1 MRKNFIFLAVLLVLI
16 SAMVFVACDD
26 PGNSGNNPS
35 NPTTDASAKLKEGM
49 TLGEVKAVLYEA
61 KNVTIEK
68 RVNNVVEYSAKL
80 SASGYSLSDSVK
92 NTLESSF
99 IEGNKL
105 YRFYVNGDSV
115 DCNVYDVTGY
125 DLRFGAD
132 CAKIVK
138 VYLEDLYAGMVEN
151 GFRIANNELSVTSVS
166 DKGVVKV
173 IVKDVDNTTLDVPQ
187 QYKDYKQL
195 AATDTVLSYEDIDEN
210 SCKLTKVN
218 VPLNSLVVE
227 EKHNGKDVAEVDF
240 EKKVVDVTIPNTVKS
255 VRGLADD
262 PKITFGGTKAEW
274 NEIDLG
280 AKFENAPY
288 DVTCSDGE
296 IKKGDKIEQT
306 PDQPDQPEK
315 PDQPDQPDKPDQP
328 DNPDKPDNPDQPDK
342 PDNPDKPDDPEYPG
356 IKLPSDTTLSGLK
369 AALQNVK
376 SLTYESYD
384 KSGKLEARMLA
395 SSKRLYVEFPQDKS
409 WSAYLVEN
417 DVYYFFKAL
426 GKNVEYTVIDVKD
439 FDVADFAAP
448 KIKAAL
454 VEMYEKIGRYG
465 MEIKDNSVIIENTY
479 NDGDWSKVVFG
490 NFDNTSAEIPY
501 ENYQNLKTNDTV
513 LKFTDVDDT
522 TCNTSLKVA
531 LNTLT
536 IPSVFNDKTVVGV
549 NFCYNVEN
557 VVMPNTVK
565 SFSNL
570 SEGSN
575 INYKGTKEEW
585 ANVEYSYSN
594 NKEPYNVTCTDAVIK
609 KGDEKVMPTPTE
621 RTFTY
626 NKYTSQMPS
635 QWCDVTIND
644 STNQEFAKYF
654 RSSLFEFNYKY
665 DENGKIVPGGFAVE
679 YSAATKLEDVT
690 AKYAGQYGISANLT
704 NGRAFAITLRD
715 DLRWDDGTPI
725 KAEDFVYSMQQQL
738 SPKYLF
744 DTAANYYY
752 YGNLFVHNAE
762 KYLKQGTGWFDAR
775 TTYGI
780 YDESLDSKLVF
791 AIGEGS
797 TNTNYGNAQAYYFSA
812 WGLPAGTTAEAAAN
826 YMVQDGGARTTVEA
840 ILALEGKT
848 LAEIKADETMK
859 ATWEAVLGFWQTD
872 PNEELDFFVTYYTYP
887 EMDFSEVG
895 YFVGDNEYEL
905 VIVLDNDTLNLLDEN
920 GDLTYEAANS
930 FNDWP
935 LVKRDLWERCEH
947 SSGGV
952 PYANSYGT
960 SVETSASWGPYK
972 LTDFKV
978 NQTCTLSRNENWF
991 GYGLKQ
997 YEGQYQTDTIVITK
1011 QDDWD
1016 TVWEAFQRGEF
1027 DGINLDLKIA
1037 SDYRNSKRAI
1047 FKPET
1052 FTFSLNLQSKATSRT
1067 ENRNNLL
1074 LNYKEFRNAIS
1085 LALNRSDYCSV
1096 NAPTSE
1102 AALGLLNEL
1111 YYYDVENGKTYRGS
1125 TQAKEAILNA
1135 YGATKNADG
1144 SWKVGTATYTDI
1156 DEALD
1161 ATTGYNLTLARQL
1174 VDEAVS
1180 KAIAAG
1186 DYPQG
1191 EKVVLTYGIAE
1202 QTANTDRIKNWFQS
1216 AFDKMTEGTK
1226 LAGLVKIEYFI
1237 FSVSNWSEQFANGE
1251 YDLCFGAWGSAAF
1264 NPAYLL
1270 CETQISSDNRYA
1282 IGWDPTTVSVTVKAT
1297 PDAKHEDGVY
1307 TYNLEQWRLI
1317 LQGKEGC
1324 PVNFKNFPMD
1334 DQLAALGAVETAIL
1348 QAYYSVP
1355 VFSRYSASLMGYKT
1369 DYISYEYNTFMGYG
1383 GIRYMSYNFDDA
1395 EWSAF
1400 VQSKGGELNY
1410 KFGK

>member
-1 MRKNFIFLAVLLVLI
+1 M
-16 SAMVFVACDD
+16 
-26 PGNSGNNPS
+26 
-35 NPTTDASAKLKEGM
+35 
-49 TLGEVKAVLYEA
+49 
-61 KNVTIEK
+61 
-68 RVNNVVEYSAKL
+68 
-80 SASGYSLSDSVK
+80 
-92 NTLESSF
+92 
-99 IEGNKL
+99 
-105 YRFYVNGDSV
+105 
-115 DCNVYDVTGY
+115 
-125 DLRFGAD
+125 
-132 CAKIVK
+132 
-138 VYLEDLYAGMVEN
+138 
-151 GFRIANNELSVTSVS
+151 
-166 DKGVVKV
+166 
-173 IVKDVDNTTLDVPQ
+173 
-187 QYKDYKQL
+187 
-195 AATDTVLSYEDIDEN
+195 
-210 SCKLTKVN
+210 
-218 VPLNSLVVE
+218 
-227 EKHNGKDVAEVDF
+227 
-240 EKKVVDVTIPNTVKS
+240 
-255 VRGLADD
+255 
-262 PKITFGGTKAEW
+262 
-274 NEIDLG
+274 
-280 AKFENAPY
+280 
-288 DVTCSDGE
+288 
-296 IKKGDKIEQT
+296 
-306 PDQPDQPEK
+306 
-315 PDQPDQPDKPDQP
+315 
-328 DNPDKPDNPDQPDK
+328 
-342 PDNPDKPDDPEYPG
+342 
-356 IKLPSDTTLSGLK
+356 
-369 AALQNVK
+369 K

-395 SSKRLYVEFPQDKS
+395 SSKRLYVEFPQDES

-501 ENYQNLKTNDTV
+501 ENYQNLKTNDKV

-621 RTFTY
+621 KTFTY
-626 NKYTSQMPS
+626 NKYASQMPG
-635 QWCDVTIND
+635 QWCTILSSDDVDNTM
-644 STNQEFAKYF
+644 EGYF

-752 YGNLFVHNAE
+752 YGNLFVHNA
-762 KYLKQGTGWFDAR
+762 KNYLKQGQAGWFDNGTMGYTFDQLALGADGKYALAGLKTR
-775 TTYGI
+775 IALKAPLDWCGGS
-780 YDESLDSKLVF
+780 SLDSYVT
-791 AIGEGS
+791 EYGS
-797 TNTNYGNAQAYYFSA
+797 KYFGVEAYKSLLALADEDGNVEVTKESLELLKHVITDVAA
-812 WGLPAGTTAEAAAN
+812 WGETEAETIN
-826 YMVQDGGARTTVEA
+826 YMYV
-840 ILALEGKT
+840 
-848 LAEIKADETMK
+848 
-859 ATWEAVLGFWQTD
+859 
-872 PNEELDFFVTYYTYP
+872 YYTYP

-935 LVKRDLWERCEH
+935 LVKRDLWVRCEH

-1052 FTFSLNLQSKATSRT
+1052 FTFSLNLQSKATSHT

-1186 DYPQG
+1186 DYTQG

-1251 YDLCFGAWGSAAF
+1251 YDLCFSAWGQAAF

-1270 CETQISSDNRYA
+1270 CETQISSVIRYA
-1282 IGWDPTTVSVTVKAT
+1282 IGWDPTTVFVTVNAT
-1297 PDAKHEDGVY
+1297 PDENHSDGVY

-1324 PVNFKNFPMD
+1324 PVNFKNFSME

-1348 QAYYSVP
+1348 KAYYSVP
-1355 VFSRYSASLMGYKT
+1355 VFSRTSAELVSYKVN
-1369 DYISYEYNTFMGYG
+1369 YGSNEYNTFMEFG
-1383 GIRYMSYNFDDA
+1383 GVRYMTYNYSDQEWENYVKGNGGMLSYR
-1395 EWSAF
+1395 
-1400 VQSKGGELNY
+1400 
-1410 KFGK
+1410 

>member
-1 MRKNFIFLAVLLVLI
+1 M
-16 SAMVFVACDD
+16 
-26 PGNSGNNPS
+26 
-35 NPTTDASAKLKEGM
+35 
-49 TLGEVKAVLYEA
+49 
-61 KNVTIEK
+61 
-68 RVNNVVEYSAKL
+68 
-80 SASGYSLSDSVK
+80 
-92 NTLESSF
+92 
-99 IEGNKL
+99 
-105 YRFYVNGDSV
+105 
-115 DCNVYDVTGY
+115 YDVTGY

-173 IVKDVDNTTLDVPQ
+173 IVKDVDNTPLDVPQ

-227 EKHNGKDVAEVDF
+227 EKHNGKDVVEVDF
-240 EKKVVDVTIPNTVKS
+240 EKKVVDVTIPNTVKF
-255 VRGLADD
+255 VRGLVDD

-280 AKFENAPY
+280 TKFENAPY

-306 PDQPDQPEK
+306 PDQPDQPDK
-315 PDQPDQPDKPDQP
+315 PDQPNQPDKPDQ
-328 DNPDKPDNPDQPDK
+328 PDQPDK

-356 IKLPSDTTLSGLK
+356 IKLPSDMTLSGLK

-384 KSGKLEARMLA
+384 KSGTLETRMLA
-395 SSKRLYVEFPQDKS
+395 SSKRLYVEFPQDES

-417 DVYYFFKAL
+417 DVYYVFEAL
-426 GKNVEYTVIDVKD
+426 GKNVEYTVADVKD

-448 KIKAAL
+448 EIKAAL

-522 TCNTSLKVA
+522 TCNISLKVA

-549 NFCYNVEN
+549 DFCYNVEN

-626 NKYTSQMPS
+626 NKYASQMPG
-635 QWCDVTIND
+635 QWCTILSSDDVDNTM
-644 STNQEFAKYF
+644 EGYF

-744 DTAANYYY
+744 NTAANYYY

-762 KYLKQGTGWFDAR
+762 KYLKQDQTGWFSAVDIADYGDNISSWDGLYFDAR
-775 TTYGI
+775 NVDAFAEIFGI
-780 YDESLDSKLVF
+780 SDMTRLSNYKQYFVSNGENVYDKLVAF
-791 AIGEGS
+791 AGDNRTHLTQDIFD
-797 TNTNYGNAQAYYFSA
+797 TLK
-812 WGLPAGTTAEAAAN
+812 GLFAS
-826 YMVQDGGARTTVEA
+826 DGGLAPNNSGWVWEDTGIGYFTV
-840 ILALEGKT
+840 
-848 LAEIKADETMK
+848 
-859 ATWEAVLGFWQTD
+859 V
-872 PNEELDFFVTYYTYP
+872 NYTYP
-887 EMDFSEVG
+887 TVDFSEVG

-935 LVKRDLWERCEH
+935 LVKRDLWVRCEH

-1125 TQAKEAILNA
+1125 TQGKEAILNA

-1186 DYPQG
+1186 DYTQG

-1237 FSVSNWSEQFANGE
+1237 LSGSDWSIQFTNGE
-1251 YDLCFGAWGSAAF
+1251 YDLCFSAWGQAAF

-1282 IGWDPTTVSVTVKAT
+1282 IGWDPTTVSVTVNAT
-1297 PDAKHEDGVY
+1297 PDENHSDGVY
-1307 TYNLEQWRLI
+1307 TYNLEQWRSI
-1317 LQGKEGC
+1317 LQGFGGC
-1324 PVNFKNFPMD
+1324 EVDFTLFPMED
-1334 DQLAALGAVETAIL
+1334 RLTALGAVETAIL
-1348 QAYYSVP
+1348 KAYYSVP
-1355 VFSRYSASLMGYKT
+1355 VFSRTSAELVSYKVN
-1369 DYISYEYNTFMGYG
+1369 YGSNEYNTFMEFG
-1383 GIRYMSYNFDDA
+1383 GVRYMTYNYSDQEWANYVKGNGGMLSYR
-1395 EWSAF
+1395 
-1400 VQSKGGELNY
+1400 
-1410 KFGK
+1410 